1 MLRMRWT
8 SVLSRRKTPATTN
21 PTRYAGKTASLFAV
35 VARPPRKNRT
45 KKINFTSGSLTR
57 VAPSRSM
64 IDFVHLGHEP
74 KHDARSDY
82 EDEQPDVVVCEKPAE
97 GEHSPEIGD
106 EA

>member
-1 MLRMRWT
+1 
-8 SVLSRRKTPATTN
+8 
-21 PTRYAGKTASLFAV
+21 
-35 VARPPRKNRT
+35 
-45 KKINFTSGSLTR
+45 
-57 VAPSRSM
+57 M

-106 EA
+106 EAGRENHLSHRRVAKSAFDHYGVNHRHRRGGKRNTGDLRLMKLPTENKLREEPDDRERRRK